1 MKALLLLLVPFLPL
15 GLVALAIWL
24 TVREKRQRGAVQP
37 EASTEEVRAAAPAT
51 ALPEPESANPELP
64 PQKIAFQT
72 FVGHRDPVRTGRGT
86 VKVSGGALVLTGR
99 QRRLFHW
106 RKEEE
111 RIPLDRICD
120 VIADGRQLRFA
131 DDRRPLKMP
140 RLLQFASPQAAANF
154 AAQLPARM
162 SAAGAVLKAETEAF
176 SRFLAEGR
184 PWVTMALIAL
194 NLAIYLWSLTLGA
207 GSPGG
212 ASLSELGGNL
222 GPVTVQGEWWR
233 LMSAIFLHSGLMH
246 VGMNMLALWEAG
258 RVTERLFGHGRYLG
272 AYLTSGLLASIT
284 SINWQQDVLSIG
296 ASGAVFGIYGVLL
309 AALAL
314 RRDLLPPSVTRR
326 LRNGAIVFVAYA
338 FLNTLGR
345 TGIDHAAHVGGL
357 FAGMALGAIL
367 VLPRA
372 KAMVAVAATC
382 CVAVLG
388 LWRAQTVNEP
398 YADEAAFRG
407 YLPELAREEVNLN
420 RHLNELLMQADVV
433 GAIVVADRIDREV
446 VASWKAISERLANL
460 SRLGPKFRELRDPL
474 KRYAELKTEA
484 LAMVSVSL
492 RSDDPGLAVLA
503 AERLRQANR
512 YTDEAKQIL
521 ASRMAAKPSSPAAAT
536 TSPSPSLPP
545 PASLP
550 AGRLIAEG
558 HWREAGRTVFREAHQ
573 AYPQGEY
580 AVEEQALAGYT
591 DDAREALTKLRPYAQ
606 SWVLYRWAKDGKDL
620 TRQQRQAML
629 WQAVEAVRGKTLPAN
644 LKADALA
651 HAAIGL
657 QRQGL
662 EAQAKAVMREALEA
676 ALRGNEEERGAA
688 LRTLPDDLV
697 SDTESPPGPLVAI
710 AEEAA
715 RVDADPFHGAF
726 ADGSLA
732 RVWHRL
738 GDDKKAWAWWEQG
751 MQRVAQIPEPSRQTT
766 AETGLAEVAAELG
779 RREPADRMIE
789 AQRGRFVDVLAGRVM
804 VSSARQGDY
813 GQVMRDFGQRRAGC
827 GSSFASGGFALRDVV
842 VVQAR
847 AGDFDAA
854 QQVLD
859 GMKDCAPRFVAEAWL
874 AMAEAQWK
882 AGKEQAAQA
891 SLQKGLAVVRG
902 ISGRALDKFELLA
915 LVQAADLS
923 QRMGRGVEAQT
934 LVSEAV
940 QQAGQLPAR
949 QIDERVTVLAQAATV
964 MNQIGARTKASEVMT
979 LAYQWAESYAKD
991 GSSPE
996 LGKARVLASLG
1007 TTLARMH

>member
-24 TVREKRQRGAVQP
+24 TVRERRRRGAVQP
-37 EASTEEVRAAAPAT
+37 EASVEEVRAAPPAT
-51 ALPEPESANPELP
+51 SLPGPESANPELP
-64 PQKIAFQT
+64 SQQIAFQT
-72 FVGHRDPVRTGRGT
+72 FLGHRDPVRTGRGT

-99 QRRLFHW
+99 RRRLFHW

-120 VIADGRQLRFA
+120 VIANGRQLRFA
-131 DDRRPLKMP
+131 DDHRPLKLP
-140 RLLQFASPQAAANF
+140 RLLQFASPHAAANF
-154 AAQLPARM
+154 AAQLPACM
-162 SAAGAVLKAETEAF
+162 SPAGAILKAETEAF

-184 PWVTMALIAL
+184 PTVTIALIAL

-212 ASLSELGGNL
+212 ANLSELGGNL

-272 AYLTSGLLASIT
+272 AYLTAGLLASIT

-388 LWRAQTVNEP
+388 LWRAQTVNAP

-407 YLPELAREEVNLN
+407 YLPVLAREEVKLN
-420 RHLNELLMQADVV
+420 RRLNELLMQADVL
-433 GAIVVADRIDREV
+433 GAIVVADKIDREV
-446 VASWKAISERLANL
+446 VAGWKAIGERLAGL

-474 KRYAELKTEA
+474 NRYAELQAEA
-484 LAMVSVSL
+484 LTMVSVSF
-492 RSDDPGLAVLA
+492 RSDDQGLAQLA
-503 AERLRQANR
+503 GERLRQANR
-512 YTDEAKQIL
+512 YSDEAKQAL
-521 ASRMAAKPSSPAAAT
+521 VTRMAAKPSSPAAAT
-536 TSPSPSLPP
+536 TSPPSLPP
-545 PASLP
+545 AASLP
-550 AGRLIAEG
+550 AGRPIAEG
-558 HWREAGRTVFREAHQ
+558 HWREAGRIVFREAHQ
-573 AYPQGEY
+573 AYPQGEH

-591 DDAREALTKLRPYAQ
+591 DDAREALPKLRPYAQ
-606 SWVLYRWAKDGKDL
+606 SWVLYRWAMDGKDL

-662 EAQAKAVMREALEA
+662 EAQAKAVMREGLEA
-676 ALRGNEEERGAA
+676 ALQGNEEERGAA

-697 SDTESPPGPLVAI
+697 SDTDSPPGPLVAI

-726 ADGSLA
+726 AAGSLA
-732 RVWHRL
+732 RIWHRL
-738 GDDKKAWAWWEQG
+738 GDEKKAWAWWEQG

-779 RREPADRMIE
+779 RREPAERMIE
-789 AQRGRFVDVLAGRVM
+789 ARRGRFVDVLAGRVM
-804 VSSARQGDY
+804 VSSARQRDY

-854 QQVLD
+854 RQLLD
-859 GMKDCAPRFVAEAWL
+859 GMKDCAPRFVAEGWL
-874 AMAEAQWK
+874 AMAESQWK

-891 SLQKGLAVVRG
+891 SVQKGLAVVRG

-949 QIDERVTVLAQAATV
+949 QIDERVSVLAQAATV
-964 MNQIGARTKASEVMT
+964 MNQTGARTKASEVMT

-991 GSSPE
+991 GSSSE

-1007 TTLARMH
+1007 TTLAQMH